1 MEPVTYINPLLQMA
15 FLGYSLLTGGPPMLA
30 AQAMALAAVQAPHR
44 TPAPA
49 RPVAPA
55 PLAQAPAPAP
65 APAPHG
71 GAAAPAAPAPAPAA
85 PAPAPLPAPAKKLK
99 GLAAW
104 SALLGKTVTGKSD
117 DDELFEFYNKNGTV
131 KQMIAGETAEGKW
144 VVRGQTVCFD
154 YDNGDGETCYK
165 VSIDGGKATFTD
177 EDDTESVYDILPGNA
192 KKL

>member
-1 MEPVTYINPLLQMA
+1 MEPIAHINPLLQMA
-15 FLGYSLLTGGPPMLA
+15 FLGYSLLVGGPPMVV
-30 AQAMALAAVQAPHR
+30 AQAAAFAAVQAPHR
-44 TPAPA
+44 MPAPAPA
-49 RPVAPA
+49 RPAAPA

-65 APAPHG
+65 APVPHG
-71 GAAAPAAPAPAPAA
+71 GAVAPAPVPAPVPAPAPAPSR
-85 PAPAPLPAPAKKLK
+85 KLK

-104 SALLGKTVTGKSD
+104 SALVGNTVSGKSD
-117 DDELFEFYNKNGTV
+117 DDDLFEFYAKNGTV

-144 VVRGQTVCFD
+144 AVRGQTVCFD

-165 VSIDGGKATFTD
+165 VSIDGSKATFTD